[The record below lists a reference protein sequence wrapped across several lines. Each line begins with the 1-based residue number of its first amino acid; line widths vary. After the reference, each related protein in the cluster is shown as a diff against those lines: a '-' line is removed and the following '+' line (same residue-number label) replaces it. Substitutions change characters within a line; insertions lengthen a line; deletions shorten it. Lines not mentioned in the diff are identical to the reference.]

1 MLGNW
6 ERLLT
11 STVGDEDAFRKAFRT
26 TLARHPEAI
35 ECARTGGLL
44 AAVMRRELPTL
55 AREAPEAIDALIQ
68 DVVAGFLQATAAE
81 FEAYVRETGVE
92 GKLADLEKR
101 EAQLKASRADADSE
115 SPAPL
120 ALQPEEE
127 MRSVAVEALLAHEAQ
142 LQKELERVRVEDV
155 CVLQPPRSCLF
166 VPALASRHPC
176 PTLPP
181 PCPPCAATACAAT
194 SRNVQLGGGG
204 GAAQRALK
212 GRERG
217 Q

>member
-1 MLGNW
+1 MASASASSASASSAPSKRAALLRRAHQSVLGNW

-35 ECARTGGLL
+35 ECARTGGRL

-92 GKLADLEKR
+92 GKLADLERR
-101 EAQLKASRADADSE
+101 EAQLKALRADADSE

-127 MRSVAVEALLAHEAQ
+127 MCSVAVEALLAHEAQ
-142 LQKELERVRVEDV
+142 LQKELERVRAEGMHAFLSLPFLYHS
-155 CVLQPPRSCLF
+155 CAHLTLLLNSPLFPPS
-166 VPALASRHPC
+166 
-176 PTLPP
+176 
-181 PCPPCAATACAAT
+181 
-194 SRNVQLGGGG
+194 
-204 GAAQRALK
+204 
-212 GRERG
+212 
-217 Q
+217 